1 MNNYFKTYLKASGF
15 LLLAFYFQLDLN
27 AQELKSLSGAN
38 SPQDDQ
44 NPVWVGDNVL
54 LFSRAFHPENLGGV
68 TDPGD
73 IWMTKKNEEGV
84 WEEAIHRADLS
95 TDGYDF
101 ALGLEDP
108 LTLLVYHKGSG
119 RNGMYQYSK
128 FGKDWNFL
136 RQVNFKGLETLQGQ
150 LLGRVANGGK
160 LIFLSGKG
168 KESYGNEDL
177 YVSEKI
183 GVIDWAEPINLGSA
197 INTKGQEMSPFY
209 EPATKQLYFSS
220 NMHEGAEGKDIFIAK
235 KTGEGWKDWSKPV
248 KWKQISSRGSE
259 VSVTFINENEIVW
272 SSTMNSDGF
281 ADLMTFETIIP
292 LEIPN
297 EFSVAPPAISPP
309 KESIQQ
315 ALPTSAQPESIN
327 AIYPKTAIG
336 KAEIQLSQ
344 LENVENSQPTEK
356 IETPVSW
363 LVIDA
368 KNKKQ
373 LDYNLEFFKSSEA
386 VSFPNKDSLF
396 VSDLVSN
403 GIDEVKV
410 SAEGFFPKSMSL
422 NELKTNDKT
431 VVLLTK
437 LEPGSVLLLDN
448 VNFKRGTSELEGL
461 DTEKSLTELAMFLV
475 NNPTVKIRI
484 NGHTDSVGD
493 PGLNKGL
500 SLERAGSV
508 RDFLVEKGVQ
518 FENLRISGWGGTRP
532 IASNATESGRSKNR
546 RVELEVI
553 Q

>member
-1 MNNYFKTYLKASGF
+1 MNIKFSTYLIASGVI
-15 LLLAFYFQLDLN
+15 LLAFSFSINLK

-54 LFSRAFHPENLGGV
+54 LFTRAFHPNNLGGV

-73 IWMTKKNEEGV
+73 IWMTKKNEEGI

-101 ALGLEDP
+101 ALGLEDV

-136 RQVNFKGLETLQGQ
+136 RQVNFSGLEDLQGQ

-160 LIFLSGKG
+160 LIFLSGIG
-168 KESYGNEDL
+168 PESYGNEDI
-177 YVSEKI
+177 YISEKTGI
-183 GVIDWAEPINLGSA
+183 IDWSEPVNLGSA
-197 INTKGQEMSPFY
+197 INTKGQEMSPY
-209 EPATKQLYFSS
+209 YNPSTQILYFAS
-220 NMHEGAEGKDIFIAK
+220 NMHQGAEGKDIFIAK
-235 KTGEGWKDWSKPV
+235 KIGESWKDWSKPV
-248 KWKQISSRGSE
+248 KWEQISSRGSE
-259 VSVTFINENEIVW
+259 VSVTFISENEIVW

-281 ADLMTFETIIP
+281 ADLMTFETIVP
-292 LEIPN
+292 LEIPT
-297 EFSVAPPAISPP
+297 EFSSAPPAILPP
-309 KESIQQ
+309 KASIQEGM
-315 ALPTSAQPESIN
+315 PKGDNKSITPIFPN
-327 AIYPKTAIG
+327 TAIG

-344 LENVENSQPTEK
+344 LENQNSNKVDDGLEP
-356 IETPVSW
+356 IVSW
-363 LVIDA
+363 LVIDT

-373 LDYNLEFFKSSEA
+373 LDFDLEFYKNSEV
-386 VSFPNKDSLF
+386 VSLPNKDSIS
-396 VSDLVSN
+396 VSDLKAIGVN
-403 GIDEVKV
+403 EVKV
-410 SAEGFFPKSMSL
+410 SSEGFFPKDL
-422 NELKTNDKT
+422 NINELKIGDKT

-437 LEPGSVLLLDN
+437 LEPGSILVLEN

-461 DTEKSLTELAMFLV
+461 DTEESLIGIARFLI
-475 NNPTVKIRI
+475 NNPDVKIRI
-484 NGHTDSVGD
+484 NGHTDNVGD

-508 RDFLVEKGVQ
+508 RDFLVSKGVE
-518 FENLRISGWGGTRP
+518 FENLRISGWGGSRP
-532 IASNATESGRSKNR
+532 IASNATEVGRSKNR

>member
-1 MNNYFKTYLKASGF
+1 MNIELSTYLKASGIM
-15 LLLAFYFQLDLN
+15 LLAFCFSVNLE

-54 LFSRAFHPENLGGV
+54 LFSRAFHPNNLGGI

-73 IWMTKKNEEGV
+73 IWMTKKNDSGV

-101 ALGLEDP
+101 ALGLEDV

-136 RQVNFKGLETLQGQ
+136 RQVNFSGLENIQGQ
-150 LLGRVANGGK
+150 ILGRVANGGK

-168 KESYGNEDL
+168 PESYGNEDL
-177 YVSEKI
+177 YISQKTGI
-183 GVIDWAEPINLGSA
+183 IDWSEPVNLGSA
-197 INTKGQEMSPFY
+197 INTKGQEMSPY
-209 EPATKQLYFSS
+209 YNPSTQLLYFSS

-235 KTGEGWKDWSKPV
+235 KTGEAWKDWSKPV
-248 KWKQISSRGSE
+248 KWEQISSRGSE

-281 ADLMTFETIIP
+281 ADLMTFETIVP
-292 LEIPN
+292 LEVPTN
-297 EFSVAPPAISPP
+297 FSPPPPAILPP
-309 KESIQQ
+309 KKNIVDAMQIDSNK
-315 ALPTSAQPESIN
+315 SIN
-327 AIYPKTAIG
+327 PIYPNTAIG

-344 LENVENSQPTEK
+344 LENQTSNEVKEVLEPILT
-356 IETPVSW
+356 W
-363 LVIDA
+363 LVIDT

-373 LDYNLEFFKSSEA
+373 LDFELEFYKGSEA
-386 VSFPNKDSLF
+386 INFPKDDSL
-396 VSDLVSN
+396 LVSN
-403 GIDEVKV
+403 LKALGVNEIKV
-410 SAEGFFPKSMSL
+410 SSEGFFPKDL
-422 NELKTNDKT
+422 NISELKTGDKN

-437 LEPGSVLLLDN
+437 LEPGSILLLEN

-461 DTEKSLTELAMFLV
+461 ETEKSLTELANFLV
-475 NNPTVKIRI
+475 NNPNVKIRI
-484 NGHTDSVGD
+484 NGHTDNVGD

-500 SLERAGSV
+500 SIERAGSV
-508 RDFLVEKGVQ
+508 RDFLVSKGVE
-518 FENLRISGWGGTRP
+518 FENLRISGWGGSRP
-532 IASNATESGRSKNR
+532 IASNATEVGRSKNR